1 MQISSGSW
9 HASFFS
15 FKVVPL
21 SAWTGLR
28 RFLRLRRRQKKVISR
43 NTTDCSLCF
52 MSSGDCD
59 ERNVCMWYWWSPCT
73 KNFLCLCILE
83 GRCFNPFMSKKYFS
97 SHLYEMLY
105 QHPLQKGKTNHAY
118 QIHFPSQLW
127 ENHSCYTMVHSALRG
142 EKRQDCSNLRA
153 CSCHF
158 PALLESDRI

>member
-28 RFLRLRRRQKKVISR
+28 RFLRLRHRKKRVISR

-52 MSSGDCD
+52 TGSGDCD

-73 KNFLCLCILE
+73 KNFLCLCVFWKE
-83 GRCFNPFMSKKYFS
+83 GVLIPSCLRNISPAICMKCFTSIPCRRKKQTMLTRSISRVS
-97 SHLYEMLY
+97 SERIIPVTQWSTVPYAGKKDRTAQTSGLVVAIF
-105 QHPLQKGKTNHAY
+105 QHY
-118 QIHFPSQLW
+118 
-127 ENHSCYTMVHSALRG
+127 
-142 EKRQDCSNLRA
+142 
-153 CSCHF
+153 
-158 PALLESDRI
+158 